1 MVCMAKELL
10 HCRTSVLARVYAH
23 FCGERGVYP
32 TGDLAPV
39 HADVFIPQVL
49 LTSPYI
55 SVTQSLQ
62 GVHMRSCVRS
72 LFIHVGERE
81 WGCSTSLYR
90 TLVAWR
96 GGVFSKEGE
105 QEVLSCVFLFLT
117 QVGVYVSARHSVCTR
132 THTHT
137 LHVGRSMWAQESG
150 RDNWRAQRIQMDRI
164 SANMY
169 VYMCTKYT
177 CVYICCETG

>member
-72 LFIHVGERE
+72 LFIHVGERV
-81 WGCSTSLYR
+81 WGCSTSLYK

-96 GGVFSKEGE
+96 GGVFSKGGE
-105 QEVLSCVFLFLT
+105 QEVLSCVFLFLSVRKRT
-117 QVGVYVSARHSVCTR
+117 SQCVY

-137 LHVGRSMWAQESG
+137 HTARGALNVGPGVGTRQLEGPKNPDGQNLSKYVCV
-150 RDNWRAQRIQMDRI
+150 
-164 SANMY
+164 Y
-169 VYMCTKYT
+169 VYKVHMC
-177 CVYICCETG
+177 IHML